1 VNVAPKIPSS
11 PLVIKRVDP
20 SSEPPVLIMSISA
33 EDESSNVDMDQP
45 LLLST
50 DEVDIS
56 AMKQESLLDE
66 PPKIIPPVDV
76 DEETFHQQ
84 IRGATPSLLND
95 KDLATAASNT
105 NKKKEEDT
113 PSTVAPFPTSFGAS
127 EQNNNR
133 TKNSRE
139 NGKAVLLG
147 WVDDN
152 GNLVYG
158 EQEKEAAS
166 NRLKDSNKLDA
177 RQTLS
182 TSLRSGTDH
191 DEVEVD
197 GSVVDGGRRTPRLF
211 ILPQSLSVNREK
223 KVSCWEMAFHRI
235 RRTKGEF

>member
-1 VNVAPKIPSS
+1 
-11 PLVIKRVDP
+11 
-20 SSEPPVLIMSISA
+20 MSMSA

-56 AMKQESLLDE
+56 AMKQESLLALDKL
-66 PPKIIPPVDV
+66 PKIMPSVDV

-95 KDLATAASNT
+95 KDLATATSTT
-105 NKKKEEDT
+105 NKKEEDT
-113 PSTVAPFPTSFGAS
+113 PSTVAPFPTSFDAS

-133 TKNSRE
+133 NLKKKNSSE

-166 NRLKDSNKLDA
+166 NRQKDSNELGAK
-177 RQTLS
+177 QTLS

-191 DEVEVD
+191 EEEVD
-197 GSVVDGGRRTPRLF
+197 DSVDGRRTPRLF